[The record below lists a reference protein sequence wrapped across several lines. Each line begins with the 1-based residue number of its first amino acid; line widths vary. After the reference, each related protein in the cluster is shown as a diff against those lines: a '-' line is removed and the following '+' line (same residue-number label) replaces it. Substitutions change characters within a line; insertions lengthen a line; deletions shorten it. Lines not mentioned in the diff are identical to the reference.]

1 MATISAVP
9 RKFKIGVALVADPAP
24 SMSLDTCLQ
33 LLSHTYPQAR
43 WTKLYE
49 EDAVFEDG
57 ALVYSLITPPVKT
70 NG

>member
-9 RKFKIGVALVADPAP
+9 RKFKIGIALVEDPAP
-24 SMSLDTCLQ
+24 GMPLATCLQ
-33 LLSHTYPQAR
+33 MLAMTYPQAR
-43 WTKLYE
+43 WTTLYE
-49 EDAVFEDG
+49 EDGVLEDG